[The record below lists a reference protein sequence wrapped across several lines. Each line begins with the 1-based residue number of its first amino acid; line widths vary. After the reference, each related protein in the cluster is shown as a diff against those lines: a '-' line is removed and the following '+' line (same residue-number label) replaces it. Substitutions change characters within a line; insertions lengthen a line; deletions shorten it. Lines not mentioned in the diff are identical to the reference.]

1 MKIAASTEE
10 KNGIC
15 WFYRN
20 TQAGAKGN
28 FAKLQHVSLS
38 ASVHC
43 SSFRAHSHLC
53 AGKEK
58 GEGGPCS
65 SSSHLDCLCETKIV
79 FLQLNVPNAGLSHSL
94 PGSGTVVMLRGLLAR
109 AARVSH
115 LSCPSSTPGTHS
127 TALSDCTVC
136 RHRKGRGTG
145 EVELMGNKGKCA
157 ALLIRNTSTK

>member
-43 SSFRAHSHLC
+43 SSFRAHSHFC

-58 GEGGPCS
+58 GERGPCS
-65 SSSHLDCLCETKIV
+65 SSSHLDCLCEIKIV
-79 FLQLNVPNAGLSHSL
+79 FLQLNVPNVGHNQFVCGDALGAVGQ
-94 PGSGTVVMLRGLLAR
+94 GS
-109 AARVSH
+109 
-115 LSCPSSTPGTHS
+115 SSVTPFMSFSYTWEPQHCS
-127 TALSDCTVC
+127 E

-145 EVELMGNKGKCA
+145 EVGLTGET
-157 ALLIRNTSTK
+157 R